1 MKKNINFLAIAAVAS
16 LTVAACNN
24 NSTETTDTIDST
36 PIEQVAEEIIAEPAE
51 VLDTTPVV
59 VEEATKAAK
68 QTVKKAA
75 KQATKEVVN
84 TTVNENEV
92 PAAAKK
98 EVDTKVQNTGKNTM
112 KPKF

>member
-1 MKKNINFLAIAAVAS
+1 MKKNIKFLAIAAVAS

-51 VLDTTPVV
+51 VLDTTPV

>member
-1 MKKNINFLAIAAVAS
+1 MKKNIKFLAIAAVAS

-68 QTVKKAA
+68 Q
-75 KQATKEVVN
+75 ATKEVVN